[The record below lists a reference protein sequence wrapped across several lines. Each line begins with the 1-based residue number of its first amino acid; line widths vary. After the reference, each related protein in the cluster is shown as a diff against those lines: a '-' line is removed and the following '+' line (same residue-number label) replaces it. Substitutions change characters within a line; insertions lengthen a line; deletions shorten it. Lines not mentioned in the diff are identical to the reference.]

1 MTKQKIAAAGVIMLL
16 LLSGCGSENLSGIEE
31 NTSAS
36 KETEA
41 EKWESVQ
48 SDEED
53 IAALY
58 RDIYEKAGTSDTL
71 EIMRKC
77 IKGLGDKGYAAVDE
91 KNQIDLTD
99 PEQVLRFCKAVEEK
113 AEDTL
118 QLIVVSDS
126 GGFIK
131 YDFHTMDGMVEVS
144 RAYYQYTE
152 GKTELISTAGY
163 RADVWQYT
171 EEGYLLFAGKYDDE
185 SYQVL
190 LSGDVSE
197 HVAVRVE
204 PLAETCREMTRRYVW
219 PVGYGKNNLFLVDWD
234 EAAYGELDFYDL
246 FDKFYPRVYSRAVPY
261 TADDNLNVG
270 TVYQVPADT
279 FETVIDRYFRIDS
292 AVLRQKTDGLKEE
305 ETYEYRPRGFYENDY
320 GDIPYPEVVD
330 YTVNSD
336 GTITLEVNAVY
347 PEEDTARAFT
357 HKTVVR
363 DCTDGSFQYVSN
375 QVVYPREGY
384 DSWWHCDRLT
394 RKQWEETYKAKEEEL
409 SYEAGKENAG
419 DGSLLSETE
428 KEALQDKAL
437 TAAKQAEEVYQGAAI
452 EEDII
457 YGHIVRD
464 FSREQRNTVVSLL
477 GEAGYTS
484 VTDDANME
492 NPDGLRDFYQSYLE
506 KRDAM
511 TTVFDVRLNGSIGAC
526 TFLYRSGRLQTY
538 YVEIAW
544 KEGGIPEIISATDN
558 ELEKIRLTEK
568 GYFLYAY
575 KNIPYHSSLCQY
587 FRVSSLSDSCRELTE
602 KYING
607 LSYVNYNMLVTNW
620 DEENVQDI
628 LMPCMFEDIYRIA
641 TGEEVQPKKGEIP
654 AEIYEKIMTTYFP
667 VTRQQIRE
675 TCGYHADTD
684 SYPYEMIF
692 ARQYPPFGEVVDYQE
707 NPDSTI
713 TLWVDGVWPDYDS
726 DCAFTNKIIIE
737 PFADGSFRYLSNS
750 IEKRELDIPVVSPAV
765 SQD

>member
-1 MTKQKIAAAGVIMLL
+1 MTKQKIAAAGVMMLL

-77 IKGLGDKGYAAVDE
+77 IKGLGDKGYVAADE

-131 YDFHTMDGMVEVS
+131 YDFHTMDGMVEVK

-292 AVLRQKTDGLKEE
+292 AVLRQKTDGLQEE
-305 ETYEYRPRGFYENDY
+305 ETYE
-320 GDIPYPEVVD
+320 
-330 YTVNSD
+330 
-336 GTITLEVNAVY
+336 
-347 PEEDTARAFT
+347 
-357 HKTVVR
+357 
-363 DCTDGSFQYVSN
+363 
-375 QVVYPREGY
+375 
-384 DSWWHCDRLT
+384 
-394 RKQWEETYKAKEEEL
+394 
-409 SYEAGKENAG
+409 
-419 DGSLLSETE
+419 
-428 KEALQDKAL
+428 
-437 TAAKQAEEVYQGAAI
+437 
-452 EEDII
+452 
-457 YGHIVRD
+457 
-464 FSREQRNTVVSLL
+464 
-477 GEAGYTS
+477 
-484 VTDDANME
+484 
-492 NPDGLRDFYQSYLE
+492 
-506 KRDAM
+506 
-511 TTVFDVRLNGSIGAC
+511 
-526 TFLYRSGRLQTY
+526 
-538 YVEIAW
+538 
-544 KEGGIPEIISATDN
+544 
-558 ELEKIRLTEK
+558 
-568 GYFLYAY
+568 
-575 KNIPYHSSLCQY
+575 
-587 FRVSSLSDSCRELTE
+587 
-602 KYING
+602 
-607 LSYVNYNMLVTNW
+607 
-620 DEENVQDI
+620 
-628 LMPCMFEDIYRIA
+628 
-641 TGEEVQPKKGEIP
+641 
-654 AEIYEKIMTTYFP
+654 
-667 VTRQQIRE
+667 
-675 TCGYHADTD
+675 
-684 SYPYEMIF
+684 
-692 ARQYPPFGEVVDYQE
+692 
-707 NPDSTI
+707 
-713 TLWVDGVWPDYDS
+713 
-726 DCAFTNKIIIE
+726 
-737 PFADGSFRYLSNS
+737 
-750 IEKRELDIPVVSPAV
+750 
-765 SQD
+765 